1 VNNIN
6 ELYGLIKNYQKVMEE
21 KEKIVLTNLGF
32 CVKSL
37 RTARNLTQQAL
48 SMMIGL
54 NRTSITNIELGKQD
68 TPLSTIVRISCALDC
83 ELSDLLL
90 ELEDTK

>member
-6 ELYGLIKNYQKVMEE
+6 ELYGLIKNYQSIMEE
-21 KEKIVLTNLGF
+21 KEKMVLNNLGL

-37 RTARNLTQQAL
+37 RTARNLTQQEL

-54 NRTSITNIELGKQD
+54 NRSSVTNIELGKQD

-83 ELSDLLL
+83 ELNDLL
-90 ELEDTK
+90 ELEDKK